1 LIETILLKDAFIL
14 TMDQKRTI
22 IERGYIKIEGGRIE
36 SVGSGRYKGSA
47 DLVIDAKKKIA
58 IPGLICTHNHMYG
71 VLTHGMPIDR
81 PPSSFH
87 QFLQEFWWP
96 RVEDRIRQS
105 DIVAATQMA
114 CVLMAKSGTTTF
126 ADILEAPCSTPNA
139 LETEAKVV
147 KRSGLRG
154 ILSFEASERAGE
166 EKAENALKE
175 NVSFI
180 QGQNRSQLEM
190 VTGMMCTHTLFTCST
205 RFLEKARDVANQL
218 GVGIHIHLEEG
229 RYESEYSMKQY
240 GKLPIEVYEEIGF
253 LSSKLLASQ
262 CVHTQPR
269 ETEIM
274 RRHGVKLSHMPLSN
288 CEVGGG
294 IAPVPEF
301 LQAGLTVGLGTDG
314 YVTDMFQVMQ
324 AAFLI
329 HKARLEDASVMPAP
343 LVFEM
348 ATIQG
353 AKALGLEK
361 LVGSIEMGKQAD
373 IVLLE
378 PSFPNPVT
386 AQNVYSQLVAYGDGK
401 DVDTV
406 IVAGKVLVK
415 DGEIKTVN
423 ELRAKRECCEAALKL
438 WQEAQN

>member
-1 LIETILLKDAFIL
+1 LIETIVLKDAFIL
-14 TMDQKRTI
+14 TMDQKRSI
-22 IERGYIKIEGGRIE
+22 IERGYIKIEDGRIE
-36 SVGSGRYKGSA
+36 SVSAGRYKGSP
-47 DLVIDAKKKIA
+47 DLVIDAKEKIA

-71 VLTHGMPIDR
+71 VLTHGMPIR
-81 PPSSFH
+81 TPPSSFY
-87 QFLQEFWWP
+87 QFLQDFWWP
-96 RVEDRIRQS
+96 HVEDRIRQS
-105 DIVAATQMA
+105 DIAAATQMA
-114 CVLMAKSGTTTF
+114 CVLMAKTGTTTF
-126 ADILEAPCSTPNA
+126 ADILEAPNSTPNA
-139 LETEAKVV
+139 LETEAKIV

-166 EKAENALKE
+166 DKAENALKE
-175 NVSFI
+175 NANFI
-180 QGQNRSQLEM
+180 QRRNHRQSEM

-205 RFLEKARDVANQL
+205 QFLEKARDLGKQL

-229 RYESEYSMKQY
+229 RYESEYSMKHY
-240 GKLPIEVYEEIGF
+240 SKLPIEVYEDLGF
-253 LSSKLLASQ
+253 LNSKLLASQ
-262 CVHTQPR
+262 CVHTEPR
-269 ETEIM
+269 EMEIM

-314 YVTDMFQVMQ
+314 YVTDMFQVMR

-329 HKARLEDASVMPAP
+329 HKARLEDASAMPAP
-343 LVFEM
+343 RVFEM

-361 LVGSIEMGKQAD
+361 SVGSIETGKQAD

-386 AQNVYSQLVAYGDGK
+386 TQNVYSQLVAHGDGK

-406 IVAGKVLVK
+406 LVAGKVLVK

>member
-1 LIETILLKDAFIL
+1 MRK
-14 TMDQKRTI
+14 
-22 IERGYIKIEGGRIE
+22 
-36 SVGSGRYKGSA
+36 
-47 DLVIDAKKKIA
+47 
-58 IPGLICTHNHMYG
+58 HN
-71 VLTHGMPIDR
+71 I
-81 PPSSFH
+81 
-87 QFLQEFWWP
+87 
-96 RVEDRIRQS
+96 
-105 DIVAATQMA
+105 
-114 CVLMAKSGTTTF
+114 
-126 ADILEAPCSTPNA
+126 
-139 LETEAKVV
+139 
-147 KRSGLRG
+147 
-154 ILSFEASERAGE
+154 
-166 EKAENALKE
+166 
-175 NVSFI
+175 
-180 QGQNRSQLEM
+180 
-190 VTGMMCTHTLFTCST
+190 
-205 RFLEKARDVANQL
+205 
-218 GVGIHIHLEEG
+218 
-229 RYESEYSMKQY
+229 
-240 GKLPIEVYEEIGF
+240 
-253 LSSKLLASQ
+253 
-262 CVHTQPR
+262 
-269 ETEIM
+269 
-274 RRHGVKLSHMPLSN
+274 KLSHMPLSN

-314 YVTDMFQVMQ
+314 YVTDMFQVMR

-415 DGEIKTVN
+415 DGEIRTVN
-423 ELRAKRECCEAALKL
+423 EPKAKKQCREAALEL